1 MRRTCFRK
9 IADEEKSPLQVMI
22 SSLETQKTTFLASQG
37 FKKARISHEMEVK
50 KQDLLKGLSSGES
63 KIFNA
68 IRGQK
73 TIESVASCFLIT
85 IKRLTKR

>member
-50 KQDLLKGLSSGES
+50 KQDLLKG
-63 KIFNA
+63 
-68 IRGQK
+68 
-73 TIESVASCFLIT
+73 
-85 IKRLTKR
+85 